1 MFRSL
6 DVLIRVGGRR
16 VRYQVGS
23 SGPHDLPEDPEA
35 VAVPGDAGVLRYDES
50 QGLGAPPAAE
60 H

>member
-1 MFRSL
+1 M
-6 DVLIRVGGRR
+6 GGRR
-16 VRYQVGS
+16 VRYQVGR